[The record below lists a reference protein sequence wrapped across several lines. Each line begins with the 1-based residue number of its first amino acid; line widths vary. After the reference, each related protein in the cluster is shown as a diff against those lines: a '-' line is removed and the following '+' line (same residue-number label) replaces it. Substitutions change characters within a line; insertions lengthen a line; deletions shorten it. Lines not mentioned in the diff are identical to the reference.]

1 MISILIW
8 ILLLSNIVFFAT
20 MLINGSP
27 SNLISIRDRGLL
39 YGDGVFRTLRVSN
52 GQALHWSLHYQ
63 KLQHDCAAIGIRCPD
78 FAQLSAEL
86 EVLLSQNSIGSART
100 TRDED
105 TPSPLVGEGW
115 GEGDSERSTLSL
127 TLPHQGGG
135 DWLPESLQPKLE
147 INNCAIKLIVTRG
160 ISTRGYAPA
169 TQTTSTHIWDVAP
182 LPDYPAAWST
192 HGIKARLCQLR
203 LSQQPRLAGIKH
215 LNRLENVLAA
225 SEWNDTE
232 IAEGL
237 LMDADGNVIEGVR
250 SNLFAVLSGTLTTP
264 SLLGCGVA
272 GIQRDRVISW
282 ANTNNVPLEI
292 RTLSWEEVINAEEL
306 FIVNSLIGV
315 WPIRELEQRHWKQFA
330 MAHRVQLSLNV

>member
-1 MISILIW
+1 
-8 ILLLSNIVFFAT
+8 
-20 MLINGSP
+20 MLVNGSP

-39 YGDGVFRTLRVSN
+39 YGDGVFRTLLVSN
-52 GQALHWSLHYQ
+52 GQAQHWSLHYQ
-63 KLQHDCAAIGIRCPD
+63 KIQHDCNALGITCPD
-78 FAQLSAEL
+78 FALLSAEL
-86 EVLLSQNSIGSART
+86 EILLSQSSKGLARVIS
-100 TRDED
+100 DAD

-115 GEGDSERSTLSL
+115 GEGAKSR
-127 TLPHQGGG
+127 Q
-135 DWLPESLQPKLE
+135 

-169 TQTTSTHIWDVAP
+169 TQTTSTHLWDIAP
-182 LPDYPAAWST
+182 LPDYPAEWSI

-225 SEWNDTE
+225 SEWNDAE

-237 LMDADGNVIEGVR
+237 LMDADGNIIEGVR
-250 SNLFAVLSGTLTTP
+250 SNLFAVLDGTLTTS

-282 ANTNNVPLEI
+282 ANTNNVSLKI
-292 RTLSWEEVINAEEL
+292 RALNWDEVINADEL
-306 FIVNSLIGV
+306 FIVNSLIGI
-315 WPIRELEQRHWKQFA
+315 WPIRELERHHWTNFT
-330 MAHRVQLSLNV
+330 MAYRVRQGLW